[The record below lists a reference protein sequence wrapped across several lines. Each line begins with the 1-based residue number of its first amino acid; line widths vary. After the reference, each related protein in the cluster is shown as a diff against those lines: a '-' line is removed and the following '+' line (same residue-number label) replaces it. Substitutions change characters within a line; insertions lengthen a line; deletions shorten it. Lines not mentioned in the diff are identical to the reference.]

1 MLNGFTV
8 LLDGESG
15 AAEAEAGAAT
25 PAPAMTAASTSA
37 APSFFIFLLLIYL
50 AYLDI
55 WSIATYSEV
64 FRPGRASCSNPS
76 DKLILRR

>member
-8 LLDGESG
+8 LLVGESG

-37 APSFFIFLLLIYL
+37 APSFFIFAPKLSGQSRHLE
-50 AYLDI
+50 
-55 WSIATYSEV
+55 YSYT
-64 FRPGRASCSNPS
+64 FGGPS
-76 DKLILRR
+76 S